1 MFFWHFS
8 MHTNILLTQITD
20 ILKNKVHQNLNISL
34 EDQELIH
41 IINVVM
47 KQDFSC
53 LTKSSSIHQK
63 N

>member
-8 MHTNILLTQITD
+8 MHTNILLTQITE
-20 ILKNKVHQNLNISL
+20 ILKNKLGQNLNTSL

-41 IINVVM
+41 MINIVI

-63 N
+63 D